1 MGQKIGLLEC
11 LRVVIVPRPP
21 SVLLAVWESGLG
33 GGEERGGEV
42 VSSAARDEAE
52 IVQGCLRV
60 ERVCTMFVE

>member
-1 MGQKIGLLEC
+1 
-11 LRVVIVPRPP
+11 
-21 SVLLAVWESGLG
+21 VLLAVWESGLG